1 MLPIHMLVLNLQ
13 HLAAAAACLQRADKP
28 VTHLVAG
35 REL

>member
-1 MLPIHMLVLNLQ
+1 MLPIHVLVLNLQ
-13 HLAAAAACLQRADKP
+13 HLAAAAARVQRADEP